1 MRDFDDTVTC
11 CTGDWGSRV
20 HDMRNYKNGSPALHF
35 TSACFYYYHL
45 LIIAKIC
52 DDLGFKEKWLKYIG
66 KANKIREKILS
77 LYKNTDGSFADR
89 SQTSFVF
96 AIYFDLCDDI
106 ESSLNALIDLIKKSK
121 MLSLVGFLA
130 KVLPMKYF
138 IAMVI
143 MN

>member
-1 MRDFDDTVTC
+1 M
-11 CTGDWGSRV
+11 
-20 HDMRNYKNGSPALHF
+20 
-35 TSACFYYYHL
+35 

-106 ESSLNALIDLIKKSK
+106 ESSLNALIDLIKKEQN
-121 MLSLVGFLA
+121 VITCGILA